1 MTNHADM
8 LKLVEISRLYYERNL
23 TQAEIVMR
31 MNVSRPA
38 ISKCLDIRYLL
49 VYQIIHIFS

>member
-1 MTNHADM
+1 MTNHADI